1 MSYFVRWQVFC
12 GIAILRAGNGKE
24 LFCLNSPVIA
34 GLFMEHP
41 DVAECDL
48 QQCVGHYIERVERG
62 EPADDRRFGLRHV
75 SPDILTFA
83 A

>member
-1 MSYFVRWQVFC
+1 MVF
-12 GIAILRAGNGKE
+12 AILRAGNGKE
-24 LFCLNSPVIA
+24 LFCRISGDA

-48 QQCVGHYIERVERG
+48 QQCVGHYPERVERG

>member
-1 MSYFVRWQVFC
+1 MVF
-12 GIAILRAGNGKE
+12 AIIRAVNGKE
-24 LFCLNSPVIA
+24 LFCRISGDA
-34 GLFMEHP
+34 GLFMEHL

-48 QQCVGHYIERVERG
+48 QQCVGHYLERVERG